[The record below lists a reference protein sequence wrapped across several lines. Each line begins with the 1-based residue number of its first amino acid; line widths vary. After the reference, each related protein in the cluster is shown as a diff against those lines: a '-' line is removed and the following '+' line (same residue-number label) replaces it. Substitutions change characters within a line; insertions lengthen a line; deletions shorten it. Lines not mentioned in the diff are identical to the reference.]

1 MSEVPQ
7 ITDRAALVR
16 NRRRASPDALFLHR
30 AAIDE
35 VQDRLSMV
43 NRTFTSPAVV
53 TPFPAL
59 WAEAMPQARI
69 VADEPHL
76 SLDPGAHD
84 LVIHAM
90 ALHWANDVVGQVIQ
104 CRRALQAD
112 GLFLAVTLGGQTL
125 AQLRAVLAH
134 AESTVSGGLS
144 PRVAP
149 MPEIRDLGAILQRSG
164 LNLPVADSVPLTA
177 EYRDLRHLMHD
188 LRAMGEANALS
199 GRLRHPT
206 RRVLFDVANRLYID
220 QFATDQGRIPATF
233 ELVCLTGWAP
243 DDSQPKPLRPGS
255 AQARLADALGTSET
269 PLTD

>member
-7 ITDRAALVR
+7 ITDRAALAR
-16 NRRRASPDALFLHR
+16 NRARAAPEALFLHR

-35 VQDRLSMV
+35 VQDRLAVV

-59 WAEAMPQARI
+59 WSSTIPEAKI
-69 VADEPHL
+69 VADDSHL
-76 SLDPGAHD
+76 ALEPGAHD

-177 EYRDLRHLMHD
+177 EYRDMFHLMHD
-188 LRAMGEANALS
+188 LRAMGETNALTA
-199 GRLRHPT
+199 RLRRPT
-206 RRVLFDVANRLYID
+206 RRAVLLRAAELYAEGFSD
-220 QFATDQGRIPATF
+220 DSGRVTASF
-233 ELVCLTGWAP
+233 EIVTLTGWAP
-243 DDSQPKPLRPGS
+243 DASQQKPLRPGS
-255 AQARLADALGTSET
+255 AAQRLADALNVRET
-269 PLTD
+269 PLED